1 MGNITQYSYTLPDGS
16 NAGGVGALFDPT
28 ETRYPTFTQSQRYDP
43 LERPTSQTLLN
54 PNSLQTVTA
63 WLEPSLAQ
71 AEPETHYQFERLGY
85 FVTDKKDHS
94 ASHPVFNRV
103 TGLKDSWGK

>member
-1 MGNITQYSYTLPDGS
+1 MRILTRDEIRAVENRAFDGLFTEAQPD
-16 NAGGVGALFDPT
+16 AGGRDFLTV
-28 ETRYPTFTQSQRYDP
+28 
-43 LERPTSQTLLN
+43 LN